1 MVSHPSLPQTNPSS
15 KGIIFE
21 LSIEFFFSK
30 CNDYNMV
37 VDLVQCSP
45 HAVTGFIGLAL
56 LTIQTVLPTLFKV
69 KKKRKLC
76 AGVYDLNGF
85 VLGSRN
91 CLKKNNVQD
100 KPELRGVH
108 GILGSG
114 IMALFLVH
122 AAFGLQLGLSY

>member
-1 MVSHPSLPQTNPSS
+1 
-15 KGIIFE
+15 
-21 LSIEFFFSK
+21 
-30 CNDYNMV
+30 MV

-69 KKKRKLC
+69 KKRKLC
-76 AGVYDLNGF
+76 AGVSDLDDF

-91 CLKKNNVQD
+91 WLLLFLKYAQD